1 MIEKILMLL
10 FSLLIIFLFSLNF
23 NRKWSD
29 RNYEKLKSRNSSWVW
44 LRRFKIEET
53 KDNFIKFQKGL
64 SLFAISVMIISII
77 ILIFRK

>member
-1 MIEKILMLL
+1 MIEKILILL
-10 FSLLIIFLFSLNF
+10 FSLLIVFLFSLNF

-29 RNYEKLKSRNSSWVW
+29 RNYEKLKKRTSFWVW

-77 ILIFRK
+77 ILLFRK